1 MLRYIIRRLLLMIP
15 VLAGVI
21 FIVFTIN
28 RMTPGDPVQ
37 AMLGA
42 SYTQEQ
48 YDITRERL
56 GLDEPYIVQ
65 LFDYYKGIVTHFDL
79 GTSYRTGRAV
89 TTEIAERFEVTMV
102 LGLIGVFITIIVGVP
117 AGMISATRQYS
128 VLDYGVTLSSMFFA
142 AVPSFW
148 LALMLM
154 LVFSAKLGWLPAS
167 GISSWKSWIMPC
179 LAVGLQPVAVVAR
192 MTRSSMLEVIR
203 QDYIRTARA
212 KGLSERM
219 IIRRHAL
226 KNSLIPVITM
236 IGIQIGTI
244 IGGAV
249 VIEAIFSIP
258 GMGNLMMTAINNR
271 DYPLVQGSVLVLSM
285 SICLMNLI
293 VDIVYGFVDPRIMA
307 QYKRNKKR
315 PAKTKGQI
323 AEGQA

>member
-1 MLRYIIRRLLLMIP
+1 MFRYIVKRLLLMIP
-15 VLAGVI
+15 VLIGVI

-37 AMLGA
+37 AMLGP

-48 YDITRERL
+48 YDITKERL
-56 GLDEPYIVQ
+56 GLDDPYFVQ
-65 LFDYYKGIVTHFDL
+65 LFNYYKGIVTKFDL

-89 TTEIAERFEVTMV
+89 TTEIAKRFAPTIK
-102 LGLIGVFITIIVGVP
+102 LGLIGVLITVIIGVP
-117 AGMISATRQYS
+117 AGIVSATRQYS
-128 VLDYGVTLSSMFFA
+128 LVDYGVTLTSMFFA

-167 GISSWKSWIMPC
+167 GIEGWKSWIMPC

-203 QDYIRTARA
+203 QDYIRMARS
-212 KGLSERM
+212 KGVTERAV
-219 IIRRHAL
+219 IWAHAL
-226 KNSLIPVITM
+226 KNALIPVITM
-236 IGIQIGTI
+236 IGVQIGQI

-249 VIEAIFSIP
+249 VVEAIFSIP

-271 DYPLVQGSVLVLSM
+271 DYPIVQGSVLVLSM
-285 SICLMNLI
+285 SICLMNLL

-307 QYKRNKKR
+307 QYKRAVGGKNKARRGVKE
-315 PAKTKGQI
+315 A
-323 AEGQA
+323 A